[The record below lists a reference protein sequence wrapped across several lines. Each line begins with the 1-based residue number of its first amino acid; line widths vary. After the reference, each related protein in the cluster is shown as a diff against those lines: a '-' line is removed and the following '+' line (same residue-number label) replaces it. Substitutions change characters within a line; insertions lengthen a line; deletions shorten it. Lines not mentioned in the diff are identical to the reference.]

1 MRISWVDLRERL
13 PIDISRLVSHSQG
26 FNSAVGVRISVMNLD
41 NAKKSL
47 MDARVKLD
55 LMIIS
60 LQQLLYDR
68 TILKGRT
75 DEVLY
80 GWLIDNIGRYLKTLD
95 EKEEDLLIKFD
106 EVNSPVKRVGVSR
119 LSAYSKAL
127 KLASES
133 LVYQSLFKSIEEY
146 ENIPEEGIKF
156 EYDDIEYKDIKEN
169 GKNKTKKTTTRKEIT
184 IRKEPRTFLYI
195 LFQVLQVTLSLL
207 GGLAREGKP
216 MGLKKGSVGNYPTTW
231 QSLMT
236 SQGQKDIAKKHEE
249 TTGEKIEIDESMID
263 NFSNEESEE
272 IDGNT
277 IYYEETE
284 EVEEWSVKFL
294 VQLENGGEVHNL

>member
-1 MRISWVDLRERL
+1 MQISWIDLRERS

-26 FNSAVGVRISVMNLD
+26 FNSAVGIRISVMNLD
-41 NAKKSL
+41 NAKRSL
-47 MDARVKLD
+47 MDARGKLD
-55 LMIIS
+55 LMITS

-68 TILKGRT
+68 TILRGRT

-80 GWLIDNIGRYLKTLD
+80 GWLIDNMGRYLKTLD
-95 EKEEDLLIKFD
+95 EKEEDFLIKFD
-106 EVNSPVKRVGVSR
+106 EVNSPIKRVGVSR

-133 LVYQSLFKSIEEY
+133 LIYESLSKAISEY
-146 ENIPEEGIKF
+146 EKIGEKGIKIK
-156 EYDDIEYKDIKEN
+156 YDLEVEEEKVE
-169 GKNKTKKTTTRKEIT
+169 GKKTTKKVEKEIT

-216 MGLKKGSVGNYPTTW
+216 IGIKKGSVGSYPTTW

-236 SQGQKDIAKKHEE
+236 LQGQKEIARKHKE
-249 TTGEKIEIDESMID
+249 TTGETIVIDESMID
-263 NFSNEESEE
+263 NSNQESG
-272 IDGNT
+272 DVDDNT
-277 IYYEETE
+277 IYYEEIE
-284 EVEEWSVKFL
+284 E
-294 VQLENGGEVHNL
+294 GEDDQ

>member
-1 MRISWVDLRERL
+1 MPLVSWVDLRERS

-26 FNSAVGVRISVMNLD
+26 FNSSVGIRISVNNLD
-41 NAKKSL
+41 NAKRSL

-55 LMIIS
+55 LMITS

-68 TILKGRT
+68 SILRGRT

-95 EKEEDLLIKFD
+95 EKEEEFLIKYD
-106 EVNSPVKRVGVSR
+106 EVNSPIKRVGVAR

-133 LVYQSLFKSIEEY
+133 LIYESLSKAISEY
-146 ENIPEEGIKF
+146 EKIGEDGIKIK
-156 EYDDIEYKDIKEN
+156 YDTEKE
-169 GKNKTKKTTTRKEIT
+169 GKKINQEIT

-216 MGLKKGSVGNYPTTW
+216 MGIKKGSVGSYPTTW

-236 SQGQKDIAKKHEE
+236 QRGQKDIAEKFKEQ
-249 TTGEKIEIDESMID
+249 TGEEIEIDESMID
-263 NFSNEESEE
+263 NSANQSEE
-272 IDGNT
+272 TDENT
-277 IYYEETE
+277 IYYEEMQE
-284 EVEEWSVKFL
+284 END
-294 VQLENGGEVHNL
+294 Q

>member
-1 MRISWVDLRERL
+1 MSLVSWVDLRERS

-26 FNSAVGVRISVMNLD
+26 FNSSVGIRISVRNLD

-55 LMIIS
+55 LMITS

-95 EKEEDLLIKFD
+95 EKEEEFLIKYD
-106 EVNSPVKRVGVSR
+106 EVNSPIKRVGVAR

-133 LVYQSLFKSIEEY
+133 LIYESLSKAISEY
-146 ENIPEEGIKF
+146 EKIDENGMKIK
-156 EYDDIEYKDIKEN
+156 YDIEKE
-169 GKNKTKKTTTRKEIT
+169 GKKIDQEII

-195 LFQVLQVTLSLL
+195 LFQILQVTLSLL

-216 MGLKKGSVGNYPTTW
+216 IGLKKGSVGSYPTTW

-236 SQGQKDIAKKHEE
+236 SKGQKDIAEKHKEE
-249 TTGEKIEIDESMID
+249 TGEEIKVDESMID
-263 NFSNEESEE
+263 NSPNQYPEDTDE
-272 IDGNT
+272 NT
-277 IYYEETE
+277 IYYEEMQEAE
-284 EVEEWSVKFL
+284 EDD
-294 VQLENGGEVHNL
+294 Q

>member
-1 MRISWVDLRERL
+1 MLISWINLRERC

-26 FNSAVGVRISVMNLD
+26 FNSSVGIRISVRNLD

-47 MDARVKLD
+47 MEARGKLD
-55 LMIIS
+55 LMLTS

-95 EKEEDLLIKFD
+95 EKEEDFLIKYD
-106 EVNSPVKRVGVSR
+106 EVNSPIKRVGVSR

-133 LVYQSLFKSIEEY
+133 LIYESLSKAISEY
-146 ENIPEEGIKF
+146 EKIGENGIKIK
-156 EYDDIEYKDIKEN
+156 YDLEKE
-169 GKNKTKKTTTRKEIT
+169 GKKSEKEIT
-184 IRKEPRTFLYI
+184 IKKEPRTFLYI

-216 MGLKKGSVGNYPTTW
+216 IGVKKGSVGSYPTTW

-236 SQGQKDIAKKHEE
+236 SRGQKEIAEKHKEE
-249 TTGEKIEIDESMID
+249 TGEEIKVDESMID
-263 NFSNEESEE
+263 SQNQYPEETEDTDE
-272 IDGNT
+272 NT

-284 EVEEWSVKFL
+284 EEEDD
-294 VQLENGGEVHNL
+294 Q

>member
-1 MRISWVDLRERL
+1 MQISWIDLRERC

-26 FNSAVGVRISVMNLD
+26 FNSSVGIRISVRNLD

-47 MDARVKLD
+47 MEARGKLD
-55 LMIIS
+55 LMLTS

-95 EKEEDLLIKFD
+95 EKEEDFLIKYD
-106 EVNSPVKRVGVSR
+106 EVNSPIKRVGVSR

-133 LVYQSLFKSIEEY
+133 LIYESLSKAISEY
-146 ENIPEEGIKF
+146 EKI
-156 EYDDIEYKDIKEN
+156 DEN
-169 GKNKTKKTTTRKEIT
+169 GMKVKYDLEKEGKKIEKEII

-195 LFQVLQVTLSLL
+195 LFQILQVTLSLL

-216 MGLKKGSVGNYPTTW
+216 IGLKKGSVGSYPTTW

-236 SQGQKDIAKKHEE
+236 SKGQKDIAEKHKEE
-249 TTGEKIEIDESMID
+249 TGEEIKVDESMID
-263 NFSNEESEE
+263 NSPNQYPEDTDE
-272 IDGNT
+272 NT
-277 IYYEETE
+277 IYYEEMQEAE
-284 EVEEWSVKFL
+284 EDD
-294 VQLENGGEVHNL
+294 Q